1 MTSLPIK
8 LVIFQFANC
17 YCWFPGLSNWSS
29 HHLTILTWDFPG
41 NFPAKILREIM
52 KAAPLEHSNLQPFWY
67 FSQHQPFLEPP
78 QDDASPTCRRRI
90 QWREEVIFGE
100 GKATKHRVTSEE
112 TYIYVYHVY
121 IYNSIC
127 ILYYLLYV
135 AIYIYIKN
143 SD

>member
-1 MTSLPIK
+1 
-8 LVIFQFANC
+8 
-17 YCWFPGLSNWSS
+17 
-29 HHLTILTWDFPG
+29 
-41 NFPAKILREIM
+41 M

-135 AIYIYIKN
+135 AIYIYISRTQIRK
-143 SD
+143 SDSLLATLRLPSCQSSQDIPTSQLKGSQATPFL